1 MTSLKAKAL
10 TSFLKKLVIVS
21 LLIFVSAW
29 SLAFWEAWVFL
40 VVFFIPQLLMIIY
53 FSRTDPDLL
62 ERRLKGRLFAENRTR
77 QKIIMSLISLFF
89 VFTVF
94 VSGLDHR
101 LNWSHVPTFLVVAAD
116 VAVVLGFII
125 QFDTFKQNSFAS
137 AVVEIAAKQE
147 VISTGS
153 YAVVRHPM
161 YAGALVVD
169 FFLPIALGSWWGVLF
184 VLVILVLI
192 ILRLFDEEKLLVLS
206 LPGYEA
212 YCQRVKY
219 RLIPNFW

>member
-1 MTSLKAKAL
+1 
-10 TSFLKKLVIVS
+10 
-21 LLIFVSAW
+21 
-29 SLAFWEAWVFL
+29 
-40 VVFFIPQLLMIIY
+40 
-53 FSRTDPDLL
+53 
-62 ERRLKGRLFAENRTR
+62 
-77 QKIIMSLISLFF
+77 MSLISLFF